1 MNDGLLSSPIVSF
14 FLAAIVGLAMATL
27 SWFISR
33 RSGLVP
39 AQEALITTL
48 QANTA
53 ALQSQVEMLT
63 RQLAAE
69 KQARQDLATR
79 TDQLEEQL
87 ADLLVENADLRKQL
101 GMPQK
106 ARHV

>member
-1 MNDGLLSSPIVSF
+1 MSEGIFSSPVVSF
-14 FLAAIVGLAMATL
+14 LLAAIVGLGMATL
-27 SWFISR
+27 SWVISR

-48 QANTA
+48 QANTS
-53 ALQSQVEMLT
+53 ALQAQVDMLT
-63 RQLAAE
+63 RQLNAE
-69 KQARQDLATR
+69 KQARQELAAR

-101 GMPQK
+101 GMTPR